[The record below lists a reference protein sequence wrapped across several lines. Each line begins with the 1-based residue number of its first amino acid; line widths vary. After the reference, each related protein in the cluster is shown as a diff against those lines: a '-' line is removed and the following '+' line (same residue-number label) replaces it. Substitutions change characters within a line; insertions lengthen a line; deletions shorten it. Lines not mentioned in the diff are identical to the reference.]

1 MDKFKN
7 CPTGNDNC
15 KIVNLI
21 NFKNFPYFTS
31 PVNYTNKKKIL
42 KNFSKNN
49 IVCPL
54 NVITC
59 QKCHHCFL
67 RKIPNQK
74 TMDYLYS
81 NYYNYPSALEGSF
94 EPTRDNRFLSFF
106 KKNVFSKLK
115 EINSKKIL
123 EIGCY
128 DGYILYNIKKS
139 GLNVTGCDPSKGAE
153 IGKKFGLN
161 IIKQFFKPDYF
172 TNKKLFFD
180 IIISRHF
187 LEHTIK
193 PKEILSNISKVMKP
207 NGYLILEIPNIEF
220 YLNKGLLEVFSLQ
233 HLHGFSSLSIS
244 NLLNNSGMKVVKIE
258 KTPENLIVLCQKGK
272 NKKKIYS
279 KNWRIILKKFIN
291 RFKRNKKKI
300 SQILNK
306 YTKQKKTIAFWG
318 GGGFS
323 VAALN
328 LYGVEKKDISYII
341 DSDAKKWGMQYLDH
355 SIPII
360 SPYNAKRLYLDLIVI
375 TSYYS
380 KDIYKQIKKMQFKC
394 KVLNIFPDIKI
405 IN

>member
-31 PVNYTNKKKIL
+31 PVSYANKKKIL

-59 QKCHHCFL
+59 QKCYHCFL

-193 PKEILSNISKVMKP
+193 PKEIISNITKVMKP

-244 NLLNNSGMKVVKIE
+244 NLLSYPQNKI
-258 KTPENLIVLCQKGK
+258 L
-272 NKKKIYS
+272 
-279 KNWRIILKKFIN
+279 
-291 RFKRNKKKI
+291 
-300 SQILNK
+300 
-306 YTKQKKTIAFWG
+306 
-318 GGGFS
+318 
-323 VAALN
+323 
-328 LYGVEKKDISYII
+328 
-341 DSDAKKWGMQYLDH
+341 
-355 SIPII
+355 
-360 SPYNAKRLYLDLIVI
+360 
-375 TSYYS
+375 
-380 KDIYKQIKKMQFKC
+380 
-394 KVLNIFPDIKI
+394 
-405 IN
+405 